1 MISDREQ
8 RAAAAQFAA
17 AWLPRNLGDEKQ
29 HTHNF
34 WLSLLSDVFGVE
46 GAYRRFIDFERKV
59 SLPGGKW
66 GYIDGFIPD
75 TKVLIEQKSRGK
87 KLDEKIEQS
96 DGTFLTPAEQGMRYA
111 AAMNLSDQPRWI
123 VACNFDT
130 FEIYDQEKKGE
141 PPVTVSL
148 ANFEEEFRRL
158 SVIADRDLDAVPY
171 ETKLSV
177 EAGSLIGKLYK
188 ALFDQYGDKV
198 AESVRD
204 HSLNV
209 LCVRLA
215 FCLYAE
221 DSGLF
226 GKHGLF
232 HDYLRSYPAAKMREA
247 LVSLFE
253 ILDTPVEER
262 DPYAEPEL
270 LAFPYVNG
278 GLFREDKENPIV
290 IPRFTDE
297 IADILLKDASEGF
310 DWRNISPTIFGA
322 VFESTLN
329 KETQRKGGMH
339 YTSVENI
346 HKVIDP
352 LFLDELKAEY
362 KAILGYKVIG
372 QRDNALKKFLK
383 KLGTLTFLD
392 PACGSGNFLTET
404 FLSLRRLENDALR
417 ILTHGQQAMSFDFE
431 LINVHIDQFYG
442 IEINDFAV
450 SVARTA
456 LWIAEHQMMLETE
469 DIIQQDM
476 DFLPLKSYSNI
487 HEGNAL
493 RMDWGYVIPKEKLN
507 YIMGNPPF
515 VGARMMDQGSEKKKE
530 IEEIFGDIKDVQDL
544 DYVCGWFKKAA
555 EFSKNSNIE
564 IGFVAT
570 NSICQGAQ
578 VPILWGVLYK
588 ELGVHI
594 NYAYR
599 TFKWSSEAT
608 DKAAVHCVIVGF
620 SHKNKQH
627 KTIFVA
633 DDSPLGFHSESAET
647 IGPYLVPGSE
657 DYVSAQKNAI
667 YNVPKMSF
675 GNQPRDGGHFVI
687 SSEER
692 KELIKEDKSIEKYLK
707 KYIGA
712 EEFINKKERW
722 CMWLKGVNPTEI
734 AKNKILSRK
743 VLAVKEFRLSSKAKT
758 TNGYAKVPHL
768 FAQITQPDNCDFL
781 IVPSVSSENRRYI
794 PIGFEPKSTI
804 SSNAVQIVPNA
815 SLYEFGVLTS
825 NIHMGWMRTIAGR
838 LKSDYRYSKEI
849 VYNTFPWP
857 SPTEK
862 QREKIEKTAQ
872 AILDARAA
880 QPEASFAD
888 MYGEK
893 MYLYAALVKAH
904 EANDKAVMAAYG
916 FDPKMSEAEIVA
928 ELLKRYQAR
937 VEELEKEEATA
948 AEKAAA
954 EKAAEKARKK
964 AEREAAKEI
973 EKAKK
978 KTEKLAAKL
987 KAKSKA

>member
-8 RAAAAQFAA
+8 RIAAAKFAA
-17 AWLPRNLGDEKQ
+17 DWLPHNLGDEKQ

-46 GAYRRFIDFERKV
+46 GAYRRYIDFERKV

-66 GYIDGFIPD
+66 GYIDGYIPD
-75 TKVLIEQKSRGK
+75 TRVLIEQKSRGK
-87 KLDEKIEQS
+87 RLDEKILQS
-96 DGTFLTPAEQGMRYA
+96 DGSELTPAEQGMRYA
-111 AAMNLSDQPRWI
+111 AAMNLSEQPRWI
-123 VACNFDT
+123 IACNFDN

-158 SVIADRDLDAVPY
+158 SIVADRDANAIPY

-177 EAGSLIGKLYK
+177 EAGGLIGKLYK
-188 ALFDQYGDKV
+188 ALFEQYGDKV
-198 AESVRD
+198 AEDVRD

-232 HDYLRSYPAAKMREA
+232 HDYLRAFPAAKMREG

-253 ILDTPVEER
+253 MLDTPVEER
-262 DPYAEPEL
+262 DPYADPEL

-278 GLFREDKENPIV
+278 GLFREDKEKPIV

-297 IADILLKDASEGF
+297 ITEILLKEASEGF

-352 LFLDELKAEY
+352 LFLDDLKAEY

-383 KLGTLTFLD
+383 KLGSLTFLD

-417 ILTHGQQAMSFDFE
+417 LLTHGQQAMAFDFD

-456 LWIAEHQMMLETE
+456 LWIAEHQMMQETE

-493 RMDWGYVIPKEKLN
+493 RMDWEEVVPKEKLS
-507 YIMGNPPF
+507 YIIGNPPF
-515 VGARMMDQGSEKKKE
+515 VGAKLMNKE
-530 IEEIFGDIKDVQDL
+530 QKDDATNIFGKIKIANSL
-544 DYVCGWFKKAA
+544 DYVIAWFFKAA
-555 EFSKNSNIE
+555 QITKGTNIRSALVSTSSISQGE
-564 IGFVAT
+564 QVSPVWKKMIDDFGMKIDFAYRNFRWDSEASLIAHVNCVIIGFSDRTTPTKKKIFLKDGSEIEAERINGYLIDAPDIYVEKRT
-570 NSICQGAQ
+570 TPLDN
-578 VPILWGVLYK
+578 VPMIDYGSMPNDGGNFILT
-588 ELGVHI
+588 E
-594 NYAYR
+594 
-599 TFKWSSEAT
+599 EE
-608 DKAAVHCVIVGF
+608 
-620 SHKNKQH
+620 KNK
-627 KTIFVA
+627 FVLKY
-633 DDSPLGFHSESAET
+633 PNYQKFT
-647 IGPYLVPGSE
+647 KKFTGS
-657 DYVSAQKNAI
+657 S
-667 YNVPKMSF
+667 
-675 GNQPRDGGHFVI
+675 
-687 SSEER
+687 
-692 KELIKEDKSIEKYLK
+692 
-707 KYIGA
+707 
-712 EEFINKKERW
+712 EFINGKIRY
-722 CMWLKGVNPTEI
+722 CLWLKDASPVDIQGCSEIKNRVDAVRKLRLESSAQPTRE
-734 AKNKILSRK
+734 
-743 VLAVKEFRLSSKAKT
+743 KAKI
-758 TNGYAKVPHL
+758 PHL
-768 FAQITQPDNCDFL
+768 FFYSSHPDDDYLL
-781 IVPSVSSENRRYI
+781 IPSTSSEKRKYV
-794 PIGFEPKSTI
+794 PIGFEHPDTVA
-804 SSNAVQIVPNA
+804 SNSCSIVPDAN
-815 SLYEFGVLTS
+815 LYLFGVITS
-825 NIHMGWMRTIAGR
+825 SVHMAWMRTVCGR
-838 LKSDYRYSKEI
+838 LKSDYRYSGTV
-849 VYNTFPWP
+849 VYTTFPWP
-857 SPTEK
+857 EITDEK
-862 QREKIEKTAQ
+862 KRKIEITAQ
-872 AILDARAA
+872 AILDARSKFPNVALSK
-880 QPEASFAD
+880 Q
-888 MYGEK
+888 YGED
-893 MYLYAALVKAH
+893 MYLYTDLVKAH
-904 EANDKAVMAAYG
+904 KANDKAVMEAYG
-916 FDPKMSEAEIVA
+916 FPQNWTEPQIVA
-928 ELLKRYQAR
+928 ELLKLYQKR
-937 VEELEKEEATA
+937 LDEISKEEAEA
-948 AEKAAA
+948 KEKAAA

-964 AEREAAKEI
+964 AEREAAKEL
-973 EKAKK
+973 EKARKK
-978 KTEKLAAKL
+978 VEKLASKL
-987 KAKSKA
+987 KAKGEKNE

>member
-8 RAAAAQFAA
+8 RIAAAKFAA
-17 AWLPRNLGDEKQ
+17 DWLPSNLGDEKQ

-46 GAYRRFIDFERKV
+46 GAYRRYIDFERKV

-66 GYIDGFIPD
+66 GYIDGYIPD
-75 TKVLIEQKSRGK
+75 TRVLIEQKSRGK
-87 KLDEKIEQS
+87 RLDEKILQS
-96 DGTFLTPAEQGMRYA
+96 DGSELTPAEQGMRYA
-111 AAMNLSDQPRWI
+111 AAMNLSEQPRWI
-123 VACNFDT
+123 IACNFDN

-141 PPVTVSL
+141 PPVTVTL

-158 SVIADRDLDAVPY
+158 SIVADRDANAIPY

-177 EAGSLIGKLYK
+177 EAGGLIGKLYK
-188 ALFDQYGDKV
+188 ALFEQYGDKV
-198 AESVRD
+198 AEDVRD

-232 HDYLRSYPAAKMREA
+232 HDYLRAFPAAKMREG

-253 ILDTPVEER
+253 MLDTPVEER
-262 DPYAEPEL
+262 DPYADPEL

-278 GLFREDKENPIV
+278 GLFREDKEKPIV

-297 IADILLKDASEGF
+297 IAEILLKEASEGF

-352 LFLDELKAEY
+352 LFLDDLKAEY

-383 KLGTLTFLD
+383 KLGSLTFLD

-417 ILTHGQQAMSFDFE
+417 LLTHGQQAMAFDFD

-456 LWIAEHQMMLETE
+456 LWIAEHQMMQETE

-493 RMDWGYVIPKEKLN
+493 RMDWEEVVPKEKLN

-515 VGARMMDQGSEKKKE
+515 VGAMFMSKEKRDELEEAFPECQKVGE
-530 IEEIFGDIKDVQDL
+530 I
-544 DYVCGWFKKAA
+544 DYVSGWFIKAIRFMESTSVEA
-555 EFSKNSNIE
+555 A
-564 IGFVAT
+564 FVST
-570 NSICQGAQ
+570 NSICQGQQ
-578 VPILWGVLYK
+578 VSLLWEPMKNHGAN
-588 ELGVHI
+588 I
-594 NYAYR
+594 NFAHR
-599 TFKWSSEAT
+599 TFVWNNDA
-608 DKAAVHCVIVGF
+608 DVKAKVHCVIVGF
-620 SHKNKQH
+620 SFGKERQTK
-627 KTIFVA
+627 KIFDGDKEIA
-633 DDSPLGFHSESAET
+633 FQGHINGYLLNAPDAFINNRSTPLC
-647 IGPYLVPGSE
+647 
-657 DYVSAQKNAI
+657 
-667 YNVPKMSF
+667 NVPAMRF
-675 GNQPRDGGHFVI
+675 GSMPRDGGNLILNKEERDTLTTDKSLICVVKEYLG
-687 SSEER
+687 SEE
-692 KELIKEDKSIEKYLK
+692 LIRGKQ
-707 KYIGA
+707 
-712 EEFINKKERW
+712 RW
-722 CMWLKGVNPTEI
+722 CLWLNGVDPKI
-734 AKNKILSRK
+734 YSKNKFIIDR
-743 VLAVKEFRLSSKAKT
+743 VQRVKEFRSASVAEGTRKFAKI
-758 TNGYAKVPHL
+758 PHL
-768 FAQITQPDNCDFL
+768 FCQIAQPNSSYIA
-781 IVPSVSSENRRYI
+781 VPKVSSKNRKYL
-794 PIGFEPKSTI
+794 PIGFLSKETI
-804 SSNAVQIVPNA
+804 ASDLLFLIPDAEIYHFGILCSIVHN
-815 SLYEFGVLTS
+815 S
-825 NIHMGWMRTIAGR
+825 WMRVVCGR
-838 LKSDYRYSKEI
+838 LKSDYRYSKDI
-849 VYNTFPWP
+849 VYNNFIWP

-872 AILDARAA
+872 AIIDARSAH
-880 QPEASFAD
+880 PDASLAD
-888 MYGEK
+888 MYGEN
-893 MYLYAALVKAH
+893 MFLYGDLVKAH

-916 FDPKMSEAEIVA
+916 FNPKMTEAEIVA

-937 VEELEKEEATA
+937 IDELAKEEAEA
-948 AEKAAA
+948 KAKAAA
-954 EKAAEKARKK
+954 EKEAEKARKK
-964 AEREAAKEI
+964 AEKEI
-973 EKAKK
+973 ERAKK
-978 KTEKLAAKL
+978 KMEKLSSKL
-987 KAKSKA
+987 KAKSAKSLE

>member
-8 RAAAAQFAA
+8 RIAAAKFAA
-17 AWLPRNLGDEKQ
+17 DWLPHNLGDEKQ

-46 GAYRRFIDFERKV
+46 GAYRRYIDFERKV

-66 GYIDGFIPD
+66 GYIDGYIPD
-75 TKVLIEQKSRGK
+75 TRVLIEQKSRGK
-87 KLDEKIEQS
+87 RLDEKILLS
-96 DGTFLTPAEQGMRYA
+96 DGSELTPAEQGMRYA
-111 AAMNLSDQPRWI
+111 AAMNLSEQPRWI
-123 VACNFDT
+123 IACNFDN

-158 SVIADRDLDAVPY
+158 SIVADRDANAIPY

-177 EAGSLIGKLYK
+177 EAGGLIGKLYK
-188 ALFDQYGDKV
+188 ALFEQYGDKV
-198 AESVRD
+198 AEDVRD

-232 HDYLRSYPAAKMREA
+232 HDYLRAFPAAKMREG

-253 ILDTPVEER
+253 MLDTPVEER
-262 DPYAEPEL
+262 DPYADPEL

-278 GLFREDKENPIV
+278 GLFREDKEKPIV

-297 IADILLKDASEGF
+297 IAEILLKEASEGF

-352 LFLDELKAEY
+352 LFLDDLKAEY

-417 ILTHGQQAMSFDFE
+417 IMTHGQQAMDFDAKS

-450 SVARTA
+450 SVAKAA

-469 DIIQQDM
+469 DIIQRDL

-493 RMDWGYVIPKEKLN
+493 RMDWGEIVPKDKLN

-515 VGARMMDQGSEKKKE
+515 RGHQWRTESQHRDMNEV
-530 IEEIFGDIKDVQDL
+530 FGGLSKHGKL
-544 DYVCGWFKKAA
+544 DYVLCWFEKTLQFISGSLIKA
-555 EFSKNSNIE
+555 S
-564 IGFVAT
+564 FVST
-570 NSICQGAQ
+570 NSVVQGES
-578 VPILWGVLYK
+578 VSIFWKHFFEKYK
-588 ELGVHI
+588 ANI
-594 NYAYR
+594 DFAYR
-599 TFKWSSEAT
+599 TFIWDSEAE
-608 DKAAVHCVIVGF
+608 DIASVHCVIIGF
-620 SHKNKQH
+620 S
-627 KTIFVA
+627 
-633 DDSPLGFHSESAET
+633 
-647 IGPYLVPGSE
+647 
-657 DYVSAQKNAI
+657 
-667 YNVPKMSF
+667 
-675 GNQPRDGGHFVI
+675 
-687 SSEER
+687 
-692 KELIKEDKSIEKYLK
+692 
-707 KYIGA
+707 
-712 EEFINKKERW
+712 
-722 CMWLKGVNPTEI
+722 
-734 AKNKILSRK
+734 AKNKGSGIIFDGSEKIICDHINGYLLDGPNIFIDNRTSEHIDDGMPIMSKGSQPTDGGGLILSETEADDLIKKNNTLIPYIKRFMGAKDLINNQKRYCLWLVDASPSLIRK
-743 VLAVKEFRLSSKAKT
+743 DQTIKDRLNKVRESRLSSPTKS
-758 TNGYAKVPHL
+758 VQE
-768 FAQITQPDNCDFL
+768 FAQYPYLFTQIRQPDAAY
-781 IVPSVSSENRRYI
+781 IAVPEVSSQNRKYI
-794 PIGFEPKSTI
+794 PIAILESDVI
-804 SSNAVQIVPNA
+804 ASNKLYLIRDS
-815 SLYEFGVLTS
+815 SLYIFSVLTS
-825 NIHMGWMRTIAGR
+825 DIHMEWMRMISGR
-838 LKSDYRYSKEI
+838 MKSDYSY
-849 VYNTFPWP
+849 
-857 SPTEK
+857 SPTVYMNFPFPKADKKILK
-862 QREKIEKTAQ
+862 QLEECAKNILKVRGRYEDSSLADLYDTDSMKKDL
-872 AILDARAA
+872 LDAHKKNNETLR
-880 QPEASFAD
+880 
-888 MYGEK
+888 K
-893 MYLYAALVKAH
+893 
-904 EANDKAVMAAYG
+904 AYG
-916 FDPKMSEAEIVA
+916 LKANATIAEAMSFILKLFEQRRQEKLDREAEA
-928 ELLKRYQAR
+928 KA
-937 VEELEKEEATA
+937 
-948 AEKAAA
+948 KAAA
-954 EKAAEKARKK
+954 EKEAEKARKK
-964 AEREAAKEI
+964 AEKEL
-973 EKAKK
+973 EKSKK
-978 KTEKLAAKL
+978 KMEKMAAKL
-987 KAKSKA
+987 KAKGTTKD